1 MCSELRSVSSP
12 TLTSTLEIP
21 HVKIDDRPRNTI
33 KRDLNVPEVEAAMCD
48 GSIASTNGIA
58 NT

>member
-1 MCSELRSVSSP
+1 MCSELRSVSNP

-21 HVKIDDRPRNTI
+21 HVKIDRPRNTI
-33 KRDLNVPEVEAAMCD
+33 KRDLNVPEVEAATCD

>member
-1 MCSELRSVSSP
+1 MCSELRSVSNP
-12 TLTSTLEIP
+12 TLTSTFEIP
-21 HVKIDDRPRNTI
+21 HVKIDRPRNFI

>member
-1 MCSELRSVSSP
+1 MSNP
-12 TLTSTLEIP
+12 TFTSTLEFP
-21 HVKIDDRPRNTI
+21 HVKIDRPRNTI
-33 KRDLNVPEVEAAMCD
+33 KRDLNVPEVEAATCD